1 MKQSFC
7 TPLKEVRDRMTP
19 EKLEQDITDLEI
31 DLIEKDQDMTDMD
44 IRLTEL
50 EEKIGG

>member
-1 MKQSFC
+1 MRKIIS
-7 TPLKEVRDRMTP
+7 TPLSETQEHLTK

-31 DLIEKDQDMTDMD
+31 DLIEKDQDLTDMD
-44 IRLTEL
+44 IRITEL

>member
-1 MKQSFC
+1 MRQVFK
-7 TPLKEVRDRMTP
+7 TPLEEVRDRMTK

-44 IRLTEL
+44 IRITEL

>member
-1 MKQSFC
+1 MREIIK
-7 TPLKEVRDRMTP
+7 TPLSKAKDHITK

-31 DLIEKDQDMTDMD
+31 DAIEKERDMTDMD
-44 IRLTEL
+44 IRIIEL